1 MHLAC
6 PVNKWASARLSDKK
20 KIEREFCSYLFN
32 KFYINP
38 FLSSKNHRYLARV
51 LGKDTV
57 SRVNTGNLNYSIF
70 FFFFF
75 SFHHVSLRFCLI
87 SLFFPFISFWFDL
100 SVYFFSCRSN
110 ILLGMVLYAFFFS
123 VFNRRTCFLRWS
135 WNLSWN
141 QRVWDLNLFWY

>member
-1 MHLAC
+1 MKKESHTLIQIEGSVINVMVGFTSPLSWAG
-6 PVNKWASARLSDKK
+6 PIHVNKWASARLSDKK

-87 SLFFPFISFWFDL
+87 SLFFPFISF
-100 SVYFFSCRSN
+100 
-110 ILLGMVLYAFFFS
+110 
-123 VFNRRTCFLRWS
+123 
-135 WNLSWN
+135 
-141 QRVWDLNLFWY
+141 